1 MFPTKIL
8 LATNGSME
16 ASFAEEAAVELANGT
31 GSELHVVHVVSTV
44 PELPYPHVVAKE
56 RSENMLGW
64 RRLGGLGLLDARVKH
79 IEEELGGTVTASY
92 YKEGKPQKETVL
104 LGQELDAGLIV
115 TGGHRRPW
123 YERMFYGA
131 GFAERVTRQA
141 GRPVLVAS
149 RSKPQYEAAR
159 KQLRKGR
166 ASTGVTPV
174 TGRSPR

>member
-1 MFPTKIL
+1 MPEVAYPERCRK
-8 LATNGSME
+8 E
-16 ASFAEEAAVELANGT
+16 ANEKKA
-31 GSELHVVHVVSTV
+31 
-44 PELPYPHVVAKE
+44 
-56 RSENMLGW
+56 GW
-64 RRLGGLGLLDARVKH
+64 PKLRGLRPPDARVKH